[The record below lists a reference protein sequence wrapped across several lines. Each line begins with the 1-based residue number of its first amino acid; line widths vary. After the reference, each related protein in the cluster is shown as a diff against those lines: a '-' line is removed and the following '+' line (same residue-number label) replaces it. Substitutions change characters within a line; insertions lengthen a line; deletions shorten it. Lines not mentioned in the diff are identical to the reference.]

1 MEDRTVSQAEV
12 TSKEVDQGVVF
23 SNLGG
28 TVVASDVDVR
38 GRAEIMG
45 VVISLE
51 QDVSAGELWM

>member
-1 MEDRTVSQAEV
+1 VEDRTVSQAEV